1 MVGREIPSRCFNWLE
16 QTNVLVAIF
25 YEMWKKHLVKTWKD
39 APTEKADTRQSVRR
53 TEKLPKRSSPK
64 QV

>member
-1 MVGREIPSRCFNWLE
+1 MWGGRFPTGASTGWNKERGVN
-16 QTNVLVAIF
+16 IF
-25 YEMWKKHLVKTWKD
+25 KMWKKHLVKTWKD

-53 TEKLPKRSSPK
+53 MEKLPKRSSPK

>member
-1 MVGREIPSRCFNWLE
+1 MLQLAETQIKFSI
-16 QTNVLVAIF
+16 A
-25 YEMWKKHLVKTWKD
+25 MWKKYLVKTWKD

>member
-1 MVGREIPSRCFNWLE
+1 MWGVRFLAGASAGWNTRVN
-16 QTNVLVAIF
+16 IF
-25 YEMWKKHLVKTWKD
+25 KIYRMWKKHLVKTWKD

-53 TEKLPKRSSPK
+53 MEKLPNRSRPK